1 VELEEM
7 VAIHRQWMDKHM
19 SVALATHATKQE
31 MLEAV
36 LSMWSMLRLYSEGH
50 QEKLPSHG

>member
-7 VAIHRQWMDKHM
+7 AVDRQWMDKHV

-36 LSMWSMLRLYSEGH
+36 FCTWTMPRLYSEGH
-50 QEKLPSHG
+50 QEKLANYG